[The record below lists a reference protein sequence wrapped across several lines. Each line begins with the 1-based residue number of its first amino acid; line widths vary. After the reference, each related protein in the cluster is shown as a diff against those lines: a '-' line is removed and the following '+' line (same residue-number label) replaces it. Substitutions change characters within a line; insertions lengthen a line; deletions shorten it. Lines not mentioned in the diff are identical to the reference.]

1 MSRVTAA
8 VAVVLVA
15 LTAGCGTRRSSTV
28 PEELVGVWRTPTPPY
43 ADRYFELRPDAIVFG
58 TGEGGSSSHPIDRV
72 ESRRQGPLT
81 LYTVFYRD
89 GEQRYRW
96 AFLYDPVGRSI
107 RMKNRVGIVWS
118 KSR

>member
-1 MSRVTAA
+1 MRTVRAA
-8 VAVVLVA
+8 LVVALVA
-15 LTAGCGTRRSSTV
+15 LAAGCGTQRSSAL

-43 ADRYFELRPDAIVFG
+43 ADRYFELRRDAVVFG
-58 TGEGGSSSHPIDRV
+58 TGEGTAATHPVDRV
-72 ESRRQGPLT
+72 EATRQGPLL

-96 AFLYDPVGRSI
+96 TFLYDPAGKSI

-118 KSR
+118 KNR